1 VTSTAIRPPL
11 ARQRAAV
18 LGGVSTGLALHLGW
32 DVRRT
37 RLLFALLALAGGA
50 GILLYAW
57 LWALVPLEDAMD
69 DAPPVTRSAPVAV
82 TLVALAALST
92 VVVLVRA
99 REDSV
104 VAWLLVV
111 LALCGAAVAWTLGF
125 DRTDPARSRLQ
136 GIRIRLITVGL
147 LLLAGSVALL
157 SRPTALAAVVA
168 VAMLVGAVAVV
179 VAPFIVRLWT
189 DLLAQRAARVRE
201 LQRAEIAAHL
211 HDSVLQT
218 LALIQNRADPASEVA
233 RIARA
238 QERELRDWLFAGDAP
253 VVDDLAA
260 ELQTLAAGIELDYAV
275 RIDVVSTGS
284 FITGHPSVVAAAREA
299 MLNAAKHAGGTVSVY
314 LESSA
319 EAVDVFVRDR
329 GAGFSLDS
337 LPGDRL
343 GVKESIIGRMER
355 AGGHATVRSLGPG
368 TEVHLHWERA

>member
-1 VTSTAIRPPL
+1 MTTTAIRPPL
-11 ARQRAAV
+11 ARHRAAV
-18 LGGVSTGLALHLGW
+18 LGGVSSGLALHLGW
-32 DVRRT
+32 DVTRT
-37 RLLFALLALAGGA
+37 RLVLAVLALAGGA

-57 LWALVPLEDAMD
+57 LWALVPLEEAPD
-69 DAPPVTRSAPVAV
+69 DAPPPTRSAPVAV
-82 TLVALAALST
+82 IAVSIAAAAT
-92 VVVLVRA
+92 VGVLVVA
-99 REDSV
+99 RQDLV
-104 VAWLLVV
+104 VAWLLAV
-111 LALCGAAVAWTLGF
+111 LVFCGTAVAWTLFF
-125 DRTDPARSRLQ
+125 DRTDPARSRRHGLRVRV
-136 GIRIRLITVGL
+136 IAVVL
-147 LLLAGSVALL
+147 LLVAGSVALA
-157 SRPTALAAVVA
+157 SRPTALAAVIA
-168 VAMLVGAVAVV
+168 VAMLVSAVGVV
-179 VAPFIVRLWT
+179 IAPFVVQLWT
-189 DLLAQRAARVRE
+189 DLMTQRAARVRE

-253 VVDDLAA
+253 PVDDLAA

-314 LESSA
+314 IEGSA
-319 EAVDVFVRDR
+319 GAVDVFVRDR
-329 GAGFSLDS
+329 GAGFDLDA
-337 LPGDRL
+337 LPADRL

-368 TEVHLHWERA
+368 TEVHLHWELS

>member
-1 VTSTAIRPPL
+1 MTTLTTRPPL
-11 ARQRAAV
+11 ERHRAAV

-32 DVRRT
+32 DVQRT
-37 RLLFALLALAGGA
+37 RLVFVGLALAGGA

-57 LWALVPLEDAMD
+57 LWAFVPLEEAPD
-69 DAPPVTRSAPVAV
+69 DAPPPTRSAPVAV
-82 TLVALAALST
+82 ITVALAAAAT
-92 VVVLVRA
+92 TVVLVTA
-99 REDSV
+99 REDFV
-104 VAWLLVV
+104 IGWLLAV
-111 LALCGAAVAWTLGF
+111 LALCGAAVAWTLAF

-136 GIRIRLITVGL
+136 GLRIRVIAVAL
-147 LLLAGSVALL
+147 LLVAGSVALA

-168 VAMLVGAVAVV
+168 VAMLVSAVGVV
-179 VAPFIVRLWT
+179 VAPFVVQLWT
-189 DLLAQRAARVRE
+189 DLMTQRAARVRE

-253 VVDDLAA
+253 PVDDLAA
-260 ELQTLAAGIELDYAV
+260 ELSTLAASIELDYAV

-314 LESSA
+314 VEGSA
-319 EAVDVFVRDR
+319 GAVDVFVRDR
-329 GAGFSLDS
+329 GAGFSLDD

-368 TEVHLHWERA
+368 TEVHLHWELA

>member
-57 LWALVPLEDAMD
+57 LWALVPLDDAMD

-82 TLVALAALST
+82 ILAALAALST

-136 GIRIRLITVGL
+136 GIRIRLIAVGL

-179 VAPFIVRLWT
+179 VAPFIVQLWT

-253 VVDDLAA
+253 AVDDLAA

-368 TEVHLHWERA
+368 TEVHLHWELA